1 MTRAWL
7 RPQAEQDLVERTRY
21 DRAHADD
28 SMAQRFFDAALG
40 ALRAAERA
48 PNAGSPRVGALADV
62 PGLRAWRVKGFP
74 ARWYYFVL
82 DDRLDVVRLLSDR
95 QDLVALLTNADDE

>member
-1 MTRAWL
+1 MTLAWL
-7 RPQAEQDLVERTRY
+7 RPRAEQDLVERARY
-21 DRAHADD
+21 YRTHAGD
-28 SMAQRFFDAALG
+28 SMAERFFDAALA

-48 PNAGSPRVGALADV
+48 PNAGSRRVGELADV

-95 QDLVALLTNADDE
+95 QDLVALLANADDE

>member
-1 MTRAWL
+1 MTRTWL
-7 RPQAEQDLVERTRY
+7 RPQAENDLVERTRY
-21 DRAHADD
+21 YRTHADD
-28 SMAQRFFDAALG
+28 STSERFFDAALA

-48 PNAGSPRVGALADV
+48 PNAGTPRVGELAEV

-74 ARWYYFVL
+74 ARWYYFVV

-95 QDLVALLTNADDE
+95 QDLVALLTTADE